1 MSHSISFH
9 SSSSIEYI
17 CVGKTRYSQS
27 KSSPPGRWFHR
38 HRWCRPAADSWGAI
52 FIAEHSLRLLEV
64 TSAGFGQLWIASP
77 TSAVQSLTIEILH
90 QQIRGGKKNVS
101 EPSFFGESM
110 SWRNHPTPVNY
121 AVSIPHG
128 LVTSFT
134 LLQHVV
140 VFASL
145 KKNCCQPAVFHEK
158 KMGNHRHQDIMQ
170 KQPHISCKKKVFKQ
184 NIRISST

>member
-1 MSHSISFH
+1 MPTCCWFLRGHFHRGAQLETSRSNKCWFWATLNSISN
-9 SSSSIEYI
+9 I
-17 CVGKTRYSQS
+17 CSTVPNNRNITPTNTWGK
-27 KSSPPGRWFHR
+27 
-38 HRWCRPAADSWGAI
+38 
-52 FIAEHSLRLLEV
+52 
-64 TSAGFGQLWIASP
+64 
-77 TSAVQSLTIEILH
+77 
-90 QQIRGGKKNVS
+90 KKNVS